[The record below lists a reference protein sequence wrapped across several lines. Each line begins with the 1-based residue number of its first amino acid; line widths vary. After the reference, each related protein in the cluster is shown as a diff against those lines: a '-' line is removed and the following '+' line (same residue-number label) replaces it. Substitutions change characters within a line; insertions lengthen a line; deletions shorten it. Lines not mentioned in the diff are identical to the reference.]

1 MRPTDV
7 TLDGLDQTAKLE
19 LLHLLLNDL
28 YRSGPVSTETMMS
41 IASDVMLLEYREDE
55 DLLCFDCID
64 HEYEEE

>member
-1 MRPTDV
+1 MQPTDT

-28 YRSGPVSTETMMS
+28 HRSGSVSTETMMS
-41 IASDVMLLEYREDE
+41 IASDVMALEYREDQ

-64 HEYEEE
+64 QEYEEE